1 MLKGDAPMDVELER
15 VAGAAAFIRERAP
28 EPREV
33 GIILGTG
40 LGGLAERI
48 DADAVIPYGEI
59 PHFPVSTVPSHRGRL
74 ILGSLGGKRVAAL
87 QGRFHLYEGYD
98 LKEVVRPVR
107 IFAALGAKRLAVT
120 CATGGLNLS
129 FDTGDLMLIKDHIN
143 LPQLSPLRGKNIE
156 EWGPRFPDLKFPYS
170 PRLMG
175 LARES
180 AKEIGVELREG
191 VYVWAAGPQLET
203 LAETLMLRNMGADAV
218 GMSTVPEVIAAGHLG
233 MEVLGIAV
241 ITNVHYPDVHEPITI
256 EEVVSQGERAA
267 SILVEL
273 IERTVEKI

>member
-1 MLKGDAPMDVELER
+1 MLAGDAPMDVELER
-15 VAGAAAFIRERAP
+15 VEGAAAFIRERAP
-28 EPREV
+28 GPREV

-87 QGRFHLYEGYD
+87 QGRFHHYEGYD
-98 LKEVVRPVR
+98 LREVVRPVR
-107 IFAALGAKRLAVT
+107 ILAALGAKRLAVT
-120 CATGGLNLS
+120 CATGGLNLT
-129 FDTGDLMLIKDHIN
+129 FNTGDLMLIKDHIN
-143 LPQLSPLRGKNIE
+143 LPQLSPLRGENLE
-156 EWGPRFPDLKFPYS
+156 EWGPRFPDLKTPYS
-170 PRLMG
+170 PRLME
-175 LARES
+175 LARDS
-180 AKEIGVELREG
+180 AKEIGVEVREG
-191 VYVWAAGPQLET
+191 VYVWVTGPQIET

-218 GMSTVPEVIAAGHLG
+218 GMSTVPEVTAACQLG
-233 MEVLGIAV
+233 MEILGVAV
-241 ITNVHYPDVHEPITI
+241 ITNVHYPDDHRPITI

-267 SILVEL
+267 AILVEL